1 MSINES
7 VQLRDVPKRVHVK
20 RTEDS
25 GRPRT
30 KRQIAEPRDPMMS
43 TEGDRTSLIERQSVT
58 SDISKVASYLQ
69 EHLGQKVTAYLSGVK
84 DAKLVGQWAA
94 GKVQPRPMPK
104 HRLRSAYQ
112 AARYLVD
119 AYDSETAQAW
129 FFGRNSQLAGRAPAF
144 ALREGK
150 DPEDWSFVVTAAK
163 TFVETVP

>member
-1 MSINES
+1 MRTDKSTQSES
-7 VQLRDVPKRVHVK
+7 RPPSAARRVLQSKSPKPAG
-20 RTEDS
+20 RT
-25 GRPRT
+25 T
-30 KRQIAEPRDPMMS
+30 KVAVTGGPE
-43 TEGDRTSLIERQSVT
+43 EDRTSLIERQAVT
-58 SDISKVASYLQ
+58 SDIAKVAGYLQ

-94 GKVQPRPMPK
+94 GKVQPRPMPSF
-104 HRLRSAYQ
+104 RLRSAYQ

-119 AYDSETAQAW
+119 AYGSETAQAW
-129 FFGRNSQLAGRAPAF
+129 FFGRNSQLDGRAPAF